1 MAGGNVLLL
10 PPPPPS
16 ASSENR
22 VVGGVSGPE
31 SRITAVLLYVVYRAT
46 GRETGAS
53 AAGIVV
59 VF

>member
-22 VVGGVSGPE
+22 VVGGVSGTE
-31 SRITAVLLYVVYRAT
+31 SRITAVLLYIEQP
-46 GRETGAS
+46 GQQTGAS